1 MKRFYVLL
9 LTLIVPCLMYGQT
22 RKIITEPLSYKQ
34 SIIDGEY
41 YIPAKGT
48 MKCYYDDNNQ
58 LVRHGEASASGTSS
72 LNTYAG
78 SLSANHS
85 AIVNY
90 KDGALDGS
98 STITTYY
105 SVSAGGQYVKMY
117 YSCVARYKNNKPD
130 GSWTVKWSAIGN
142 GQKGNDICNVTF
154 ANQNI
159 TRFQR
164 TSTTNGIAHTTDVSF
179 NNGVASGKMY
189 DDDNEEYIT
198 LKSGVCTSKYI
209 RLNGQM
215 TGLDDKARAVVND
228 IVAKKGDVKP
238 SDYIENGFML
248 DKKRF
253 DYMKDF
259 ARYIN
264 DEQFGDYPYWSGT
277 ETQISFTPSNCSYY
291 MLKSVDVTVL
301 SESQVLDMIEE
312 MRKGMRNQMVL
323 SSVVDQ
329 IKESNKYYYQSDYYY
344 IHKKDKPKI
353 LHYADSVLTVVME
366 ENRIE
371 EERLREERRIAEE
384 KRKEEER
391 IAEEKRREEQRIAEE
406 KRKEELR
413 IAEEKRKEEQRRQD
427 EYTKQLNDIAEKDAF
442 FLNNLFMVKTRSS
455 ANNSE
460 TVPVKGKNKEAQSY
474 LNIRSDLKV
483 ARILEIKDYKNLSGG
498 YKEYLDRIPVFFA
511 QFRRLVF
518 KSEYED
524 SLRINASKI
533 AELSKSECKD
543 VGKNYTDY
551 FKEFP
556 FNKSFS
562 TYQDLKKY
570 QQMVDD
576 EFERQKE
583 CVQYIITRISIN
595 TKNEILKQSYSKFK
609 DIAKVYEKHFPTIDL
624 TWNKD
629 VTCEKL
635 SPVIKMQ
642 NELTDFIDV
651 RNQIVDQNNRI
662 LISGKKAKNILKLYS
677 SYLGSQDLA
686 WNPGTTKEKLNSV
699 LETQQKVLQGL
710 NLPNIAEL
718 NKNVKKQK
726 ISTLEGVLKL
736 FR

>member
-41 YIPAKGT
+41 YIPANGS

-58 LVRHGEASASGTSS
+58 LVRHGEASASGSTS
-72 LNTYAG
+72 LNTFAG

-90 KDGALDGS
+90 KDGVLDGS
-98 STITTYY
+98 STITTYF
-105 SVSAGGQYVKMY
+105 SVSAGGQYAKLY
-117 YSCVARYKNNKPD
+117 YSCIARYKNNNPD

-142 GQKGNDICNVTF
+142 GEKGNEMCNVSF
-154 ANQNI
+154 ANKNI

-164 TSTTNGIAHTTDVSF
+164 TSTTRGITRSMDVSF
-179 NNGVASGKMY
+179 TNGVAGGKLY
-189 DDDNEEYIT
+189 DADNDEYIT

-209 RLNGQM
+209 RLTGQM

-228 IVAKKGDVKP
+228 IVAKKGNVGP
-238 SDYIENGFML
+238 NDYIENGFIL
-248 DKKRF
+248 EKKQF
-253 DYMKDF
+253 DYLKDF
-259 ARYIN
+259 AKYIN

-277 ETQISFTPSNCSYY
+277 ETEISFYPSYCSYY
-291 MLKSVDVTVL
+291 MLKSVDVTFL

-312 MRKGMRNQMVL
+312 IRKGRSKQTVL
-323 SSVVDQ
+323 AHVIDQ
-329 IKESNKYYYQSDYYY
+329 IKESNKYYYQSDFYY
-344 IHKKDKPKI
+344 IYKKDKPTI

-366 ENRIE
+366 ENRI
-371 EERLREERRIAEE
+371 AEE
-384 KRKEEER
+384 KRKEEE
-391 IAEEKRREEQRIAEE
+391 RIAEE

-413 IAEEKRKEEQRRQD
+413 IAEEKRKEEQRCQD

-460 TVPVKGKNKEAQSY
+460 TTPVKGKNKEAQSY

-498 YKEYLDRIPVFFA
+498 YKDYMDRIPDFFA

-562 TYQDLKKY
+562 TYQDLKRY
-570 QQMVDD
+570 QQIVDD

-642 NELTDFIDV
+642 NELTVFIEV

-677 SYLGSQDLA
+677 TYLSSQDLA
-686 WNPGTTKEKLNSV
+686 WSPEATKEKLNSV
-699 LETQQKVLQGL
+699 VETQQKVLQGL

-718 NKNVKKQK
+718 NKKVKKQK

-736 FR
+736 FQ

>member
-1 MKRFYVLL
+1 MKKLYALL
-9 LTLIVPCLMYGQT
+9 LVLAVPCLIYGQT
-22 RKIITEPLSYKQ
+22 RKIVTEPLSYKQ

-41 YIPAKGT
+41 YIPANGS
-48 MKCYYDDNNQ
+48 MKCYYDDNNH

-164 TSTTNGIAHTTDVSF
+164 TSTAKGITQTTDVSF

-209 RLNGQM
+209 RLNGQ
-215 TGLDDKARAVVND
+215 TAGLDDKARAVVND

-238 SDYIENGFML
+238 GDYIENGFML
-248 DKKRF
+248 EKKQF

-264 DEQFGDYPYWSGT
+264 DEQFGDYPYWSC
-277 ETQISFTPSNCSYY
+277 TQNKISFTPSNCSYY

-301 SESQVLDMIEE
+301 SESQVLDMIED
-312 MRKGMRNQMVL
+312 MRKAKRNQMVL
-323 SSVVDQ
+323 ASVIDQ

-353 LHYADSVLTVVME
+353 LHYADSVLTVVIE

-371 EERLREERRIAEE
+371 EERLKEERRIAEE

-391 IAEEKRREEQRIAEE
+391 IAEEKRREAERIAEE
-406 KRKEELR
+406 KRREEER
-413 IAEEKRKEEQRRQD
+413 IAEERRREEQRRQD
-427 EYTKQLNDIAEKDAF
+427 EYTKQLNDIAEADAF
-442 FLNNLFMVKTRSS
+442 FRTNLFKVK
-455 ANNSE
+455 ANSFAGNSE
-460 TVPVKGKNKEAQSY
+460 MVPVKGKNKEAQTY
-474 LNIRSDLKV
+474 LDIRNDLKV
-483 ARILEIKDYKNLSGG
+483 ARILEIKDYKNLSIG
-498 YKEYLDRIPVFFA
+498 YKEYADKIPDFLA

-518 KSEYED
+518 KSDYED

-533 AELSKSECKD
+533 VELSKSDCKD
-543 VGKNYTDY
+543 VGKNYMDY
-551 FKEFP
+551 FKGFP
-556 FNKSFS
+556 FGKSFS
-562 TYQDLKKY
+562 TYKELKGY
-570 QQMVDD
+570 QRVVDG

-583 CVQYIITRISIN
+583 CIQFIIARISIN
-595 TKNEILKQSYSKFK
+595 TKNEILKKSYSKFK
-609 DIAKVYEKHFPTIDL
+609 DIAKVYENHFSTVDL

-635 SPVIKMQ
+635 TPVVKMQ
-642 NELTDFIDV
+642 NDLTDFIAV
-651 RNQIVDQNNRI
+651 RDQIVDNDNLI
-662 LISGKKAKNILKLYS
+662 LISGKKSKNIVKLYS
-677 SYLGSQDLA
+677 SYLSSQDLT

-699 LETQQKVLQGL
+699 VEMQQRVLRGL
-710 NLPNIAEL
+710 RLPNIADL
-718 NKNVKKQK
+718 DKRVKKQK
-726 ISTLEGVLKL
+726 ISTLEEVVKL
-736 FR
+736 F

>member
-1 MKRFYVLL
+1 MKKFYVLL

-41 YIPAKGT
+41 YIPANGS

-253 DYMKDF
+253 DYLDDF
-259 ARYIN
+259 AKYIN

-277 ETQISFTPSNCSYY
+277 NTKISFTPSKCSYY
-291 MLKSVDVTVL
+291 MLKSVDVTFL
-301 SESQVLDMIEE
+301 GESQVVDLIEDI
-312 MRKGMRNQMVL
+312 RKNARNPFVL
-323 SSVVDQ
+323 AGLVDQ
-329 IKESNKYYYQSDYYY
+329 IRMSNKFNYQSECFY
-344 IHKKDKPKI
+344 IYKKDKDNL

-366 ENRIE
+366 EN
-371 EERLREERRIAEE
+371 RIAEE

-460 TVPVKGKNKEAQSY
+460 IVPVKGKNKEAQSY

-498 YKEYLDRIPVFFA
+498 YKEYMDRIPDFLA

-609 DIAKVYEKHFPTIDL
+609 DIAKVYEKHFSTIDL

-677 SYLGSQDLA
+677 SYLSSQDLA

-699 LETQQKVLQGL
+699 VETQQKVLQGL

-718 NKNVKKQK
+718 NKNVKIQK
-726 ISTLEGVLKL
+726 ISTLEDVLKL
-736 FR
+736 FQ